1 VRYLLLVYSAEPD
14 AGATGDRLVARHVL
28 EDASTATTVRV
39 RDGETLV
46 RDGPAETDAGD
57 LRRIDVVDAPSL
69 DEAIAAAE
77 RMPAAR
83 HGVVEIRPLATD
95 AEAAA

>member
-1 VRYLLLVYSAEPD
+1 MRYLLLVYSAEPET
-14 AGATGDRLVARHVL
+14 GATGDRVVARHVL

-46 RDGPAETDAGD
+46 TDGPAETDAGD
-57 LRRIDVVDAPSL
+57 LQRIDVVDAPSL

-83 HGVVEIRPLATD
+83 RGVVEIRPLARD